1 MIYTE
6 KETVFNELLDYF
18 PLKIKSALGKIS
30 KRVVHN
36 ITEIRFRSGRPV
48 SLTLNS
54 ENVYISKDGDICFLL
69 QNGLLRISEDE
80 MEQVFANICEHSVY
94 AFAEQIKEGFISV
107 KNGCRVGIAGT
118 AVYDNNV
125 LTGFK
130 NISSLNFRI
139 AAEYPDS
146 AMSIV
151 NNIKG
156 GLIIA
161 GPPSSG
167 KTTLLRDVVRLVSY
181 GIHTD
186 RKRVALI
193 DSRGEVAAVRGNVP
207 TNDIGPLTD
216 VITSC
221 EKSKGVEIALR
232 TLNPEII
239 AFDEISSIQ
248 EVKMLEQGFFSG
260 VDIITTV
267 HLSSLQEIHKRT
279 AAVELIMRGIVE
291 NICFLSGFSNSPQI
305 IKAEEIIDKS
315 FNALANNKEFL
326 VV

>member
-6 KETVFNELLDYF
+6 KETIFKELLDYF

-30 KRVVHN
+30 KRVIQN

-48 SLTLNS
+48 SLTLNA
-54 ENVYISKDGDICFLL
+54 ENVYVSKDGDVCFLL
-69 QNGLLRISEDE
+69 QNGLLTVSEEE
-80 MEQVFANICEHSVY
+80 MEQIFANICEHSVY

-139 AAEYPDS
+139 AAEYPDI
-146 AMSIV
+146 ALPII
-151 NNIKG
+151 NDIKG

-161 GPPSSG
+161 GPPASG

-181 GIHTD
+181 GIHTE
-186 RKRVALI
+186 RKRIALI
-193 DSRGEVAAVRGNVP
+193 DSRGEIAAVKGNIP

-221 EKSKGVEIALR
+221 EKAKGVEIALR

-239 AFDEISSIQ
+239 AFDELSSLQ
-248 EVKMLEQGFFSG
+248 EVKMLDEGFFAG
-260 VDIITTV
+260 ADIITTV
-267 HLSSLQEIHKRT
+267 HLSSLEDLYKRT
-279 AAVELIMRGIVE
+279 AARELIMRGIVE
-291 NICFLSGFSNSPQI
+291 NICFLGGVLNRP
-305 IKAEEIIDKS
+305 KVLNTEEIMEMNVSK
-315 FNALANNKEFL
+315 KEFS